1 MPKDTESV
9 KKEREKKKSIAFLYT
24 CKGQMRSKFFFQ
36 SLITSKA
43 III

>member
-1 MPKDTESV
+1 MPKDIKSI
-9 KKEREKKKSIAFLYT
+9 KKETGKKSIAFLYT
-24 CKGQMRSKFFFQ
+24 CKGQMESKFFFQ